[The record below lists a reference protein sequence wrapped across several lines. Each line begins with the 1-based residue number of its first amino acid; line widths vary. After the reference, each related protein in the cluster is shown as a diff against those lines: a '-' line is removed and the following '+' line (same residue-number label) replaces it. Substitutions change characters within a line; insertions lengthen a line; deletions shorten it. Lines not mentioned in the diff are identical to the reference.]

1 MLGVSILPLFL
12 QNFVHGG
19 QQSKLSGVFT
29 DKIIQYLQIKL
40 CTGVYI
46 LLRVDCFESRSE
58 SFHRV
63 GNCYVG
69 GQLIPIPGGSGE
81 KLVPVCI
88 V

>member
-1 MLGVSILPLFL
+1 M
-12 QNFVHGG
+12 
-19 QQSKLSGVFT
+19 
-29 DKIIQYLQIKL
+29 YR
-40 CTGVYI
+40 VYI
-46 LLRVDCFESRSE
+46 LLRVYCFEGRSE

-69 GQLIPIPGGSGE
+69 GQLIPIPGGPGE

>member
-1 MLGVSILPLFL
+1 M
-12 QNFVHGG
+12 
-19 QQSKLSGVFT
+19 
-29 DKIIQYLQIKL
+29 YR
-40 CTGVYI
+40 VYI
-46 LLRVDCFESRSE
+46 LLRVYCFEDRSE

-69 GQLIPIPGGSGE
+69 GQLIPIPGGPVK